1 MISIRRHP
9 KLRSV
14 TCRRFGTCKV
24 LTFANFRRVS
34 ESLKF
39 KRSCASR
46 VERIASNWRLLLQ
59 ERKIP
64 PVSNHS
70 GKPQWQ
76 TTVAND
82 SDALN
87 KLVYVLTS
95 RRTFQ
100 NFDKFKPVSESD
112 SLIRSLRL
120 IIWDW
125 SDRWMK
131 FLRVSILP
139 VHAHRLHWE
148 VREFAKFRNSPGA
161 RQWLSRQAIWAAN
174 LLNSED
180 LQKSFWFV
188 NSFESS
194 KTIKNYKDTKSS
206 TCSSTCSFLSQKF
219 DSGVL
224 LALSHST
231 VQTKYTNHIKLNYK
245 SHHIPPSKWVSKWR

>member
-125 SDRWMK
+125 SDRWIK

-148 VREFAKFRNSPGA
+148 VREFA
-161 RQWLSRQAIWAAN
+161 
-174 LLNSED
+174 
-180 LQKSFWFV
+180 
-188 NSFESS
+188 SFEIRRERVSGCPDKRFELRICWTL
-194 KTIKNYKDTKSS
+194 KTCK
-206 TCSSTCSFLSQKF
+206 
-219 DSGVL
+219 
-224 LALSHST
+224 SHSDLWIWI
-231 VQTKYTNHIKLNYK
+231 VQNHQKL
-245 SHHIPPSKWVSKWR
+245 